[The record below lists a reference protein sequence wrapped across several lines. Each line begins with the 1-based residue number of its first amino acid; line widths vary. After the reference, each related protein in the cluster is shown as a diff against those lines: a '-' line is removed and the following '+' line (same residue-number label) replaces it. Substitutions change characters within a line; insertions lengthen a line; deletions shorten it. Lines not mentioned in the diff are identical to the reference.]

1 MEDKGKVWLVGAGPG
16 DRGLLTIKG
25 QQVLLDADVI
35 VYDSLV
41 GQGILAMIPPGPET
55 IDVGKKAGNHPVPQD
70 RINEIL
76 LEKASEGK
84 RVVRLKGGDPFLF
97 GRGGEELELLT
108 EHNIPFEIVPG
119 VTSAIAVPAYNG
131 IPVTHRDHTSSV
143 HIITGHTKK
152 DNRDATDYA
161 SLVKLKGTLVFLMGV
176 SAMER
181 ICNGL
186 MDAGMEGD
194 MPAAVLEKGTT
205 AKQRRVV
212 ATLETLAEKS
222 KEAAIGTPA
231 IIVVGSVCA
240 LEEKFHWAEDRPL
253 GGMKI
258 AVTRPRGRGS
268 RLADQLISLG
278 AEVIL
283 LPAIETEALP
293 LNDSMK
299 ASFTEIGGYDWIV
312 FTSVAGVEAFFE
324 KMKECR
330 RDIRSLS
337 GIRFAAIGTATKRE
351 VEDRGILVDLTP
363 RVYSGHALG
372 EELVKVVA
380 PGERILIPRSAIGTR
395 QVLDPLDEAGLT
407 YEDLPIYDTVE
418 EESLVKYDDSV
429 DLVTF
434 TSASTVSGFAKSN
447 PELDYSSVRALC
459 IGRQTAEAAEALG
472 MKTAVSERSTI
483 ESMVEKVLEMKC
495 TWQ

>member
-1 MEDKGKVWLVGAGPG
+1 M
-16 DRGLLTIKG
+16 
-25 QQVLLDADVI
+25 
-35 VYDSLV
+35 
-41 GQGILAMIPPGPET
+41 
-55 IDVGKKAGNHPVPQD
+55 
-70 RINEIL
+70 
-76 LEKASEGK
+76 
-84 RVVRLKGGDPFLF
+84 
-97 GRGGEELELLT
+97 
-108 EHNIPFEIVPG
+108 
-119 VTSAIAVPAYNG
+119 
-131 IPVTHRDHTSSV
+131 
-143 HIITGHTKK
+143 
-152 DNRDATDYA
+152 
-161 SLVKLKGTLVFLMGV
+161 
-176 SAMER
+176 
-181 ICNGL
+181 
-186 MDAGMEGD
+186 
-194 MPAAVLEKGTT
+194 
-205 AKQRRVV
+205 
-212 ATLETLAEKS
+212 
-222 KEAAIGTPA
+222 
-231 IIVVGSVCA
+231 
-240 LEEKFHWAEDRPL
+240 

-330 RDIRSLS
+330 LDIRSLS

-434 TSASTVSGFAKSN
+434 TSASTVSGFAKSIRN
-447 PELDYSSVRALC
+447 WIILLFGLCALE
-459 IGRQTAEAAEALG
+459 GRRQRRQRLWE
-472 MKTAVSERSTI
+472 
-483 ESMVEKVLEMKC
+483 
-495 TWQ
+495 